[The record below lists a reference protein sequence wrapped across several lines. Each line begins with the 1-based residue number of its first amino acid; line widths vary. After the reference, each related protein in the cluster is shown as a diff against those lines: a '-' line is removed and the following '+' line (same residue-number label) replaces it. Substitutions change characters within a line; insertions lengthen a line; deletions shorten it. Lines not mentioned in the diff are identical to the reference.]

1 MIKSLGAHAHAAA
14 GSRIGAEIV
23 VSLDRGTLGI
33 HEAIQ
38 ETTTSPTTQL
48 KYCACL
54 QYRL

>member
-1 MIKSLGAHAHAAA
+1 M
-14 GSRIGAEIV
+14 V
-23 VSLDRGTLGI
+23 VSIDRGTQGI

-38 ETTTSPTTQL
+38 EKTTSPTTQL